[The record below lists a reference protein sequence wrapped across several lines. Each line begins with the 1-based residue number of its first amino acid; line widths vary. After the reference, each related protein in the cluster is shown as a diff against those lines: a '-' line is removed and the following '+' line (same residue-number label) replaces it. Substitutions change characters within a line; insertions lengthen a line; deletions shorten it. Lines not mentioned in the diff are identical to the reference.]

1 MVNECTEL
9 CDFMKTEKSR
19 NQKTATEWSFVKES
33 NKDQEKVVQESCRS
47 NWRNSKLTKEN
58 KVLSKT

>member
-1 MVNECTEL
+1 
-9 CDFMKTEKSR
+9 MKTEKSR

-33 NKDQEKVVQESCRS
+33 NKDQEEVVQESCRS
-47 NWRNSKLTKEN
+47 NWRNSKLAKEN